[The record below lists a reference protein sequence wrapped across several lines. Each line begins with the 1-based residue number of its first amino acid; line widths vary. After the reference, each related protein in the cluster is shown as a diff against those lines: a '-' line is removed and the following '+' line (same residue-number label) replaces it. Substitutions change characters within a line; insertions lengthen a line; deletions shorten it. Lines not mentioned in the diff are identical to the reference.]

1 MFYLSVII
9 IVVFVIIIIIIIVVI
24 WKVNLKHK
32 SLLCVTSGRPV

>member
-9 IVVFVIIIIIIIVVI
+9 IVVFVIIIIIIIVI